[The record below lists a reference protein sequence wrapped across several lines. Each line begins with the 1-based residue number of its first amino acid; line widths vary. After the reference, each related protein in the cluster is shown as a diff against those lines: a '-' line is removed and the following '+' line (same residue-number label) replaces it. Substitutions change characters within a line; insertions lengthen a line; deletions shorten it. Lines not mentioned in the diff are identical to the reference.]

1 MHTMVL
7 AEVYIYMYIHTS
19 KPNSAKHVFNRCSR
33 AGNHDWVPRF
43 PWALAMIL
51 LAFLRS
57 NSP

>member
-51 LAFLRS
+51 LAF
-57 NSP
+57 